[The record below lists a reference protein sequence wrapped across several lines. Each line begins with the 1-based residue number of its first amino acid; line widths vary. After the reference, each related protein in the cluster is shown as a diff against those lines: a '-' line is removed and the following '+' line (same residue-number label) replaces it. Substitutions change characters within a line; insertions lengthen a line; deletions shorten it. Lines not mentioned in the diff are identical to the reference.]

1 VIKDKIPELQKLSM
15 ADKFALAVELWDE
28 VTSTPEEI
36 PVTEEQLDELDRRFE
51 AYRCDPSQ
59 VVTWEEVKARILS
72 SRR

>member
-1 VIKDKIPELQKLSM
+1 MIKDKIPELQKLSM

-36 PVTEEQLDELDRRFE
+36 PVTEERLDELDRRFE
-51 AYRCDPSQ
+51 AYRCDLSQ
-59 VVTWEEVKARILS
+59 IVTWEEVKAKLLS